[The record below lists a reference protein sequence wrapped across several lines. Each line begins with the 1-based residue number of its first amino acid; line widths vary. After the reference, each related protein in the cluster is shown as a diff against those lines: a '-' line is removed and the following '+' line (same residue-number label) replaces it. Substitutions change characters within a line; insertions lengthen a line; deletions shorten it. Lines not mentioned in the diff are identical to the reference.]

1 MKLSEIEDEIEQDSN
16 LDFNKLDHEALKI
29 PMLYAK
35 YYRYFTHEA
44 RVYKLIENDYNILR
58 KDRIHYYLGKA
69 DDAVYKEEPLDFKVL
84 KTELDPY
91 LLADT
96 KLNDLRTKMSTQ
108 KIKVDLLESF
118 LKTLGNRSF
127 LIRDAIEWRKFQ
139 AGQ

>member
-1 MKLSEIEDEIEQDSN
+1 MKLSEIEDEIEVDSN

-69 DDAVYKEEPLDFKVL
+69 EDAVYKEEPLDFKVL